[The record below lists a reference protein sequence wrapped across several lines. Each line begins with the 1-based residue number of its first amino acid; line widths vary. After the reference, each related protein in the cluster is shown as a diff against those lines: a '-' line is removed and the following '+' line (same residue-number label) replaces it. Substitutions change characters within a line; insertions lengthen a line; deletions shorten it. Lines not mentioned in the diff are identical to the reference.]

1 MAALL
6 TARLRGS
13 FGSDDLIALGERGA
27 LQPGAWR
34 RSRAFA
40 WMIALAVLV
49 VVPASFAILELNRIV
64 AGPDSHRT
72 FLIEIIGGGL
82 ALTLYALGVRFGE
95 KRVPGELSLSRAV
108 PHVLVGL
115 AVGATLFA
123 AVMTLLVEL
132 GGYRVAWHGSAA
144 MWEPGGLAI
153 RAALIEEIVA
163 RGVIL
168 RLLWRIG
175 GPLLAFLISA
185 LLFGAA
191 HLLNPGAAVLA
202 ALSIAVEAGV
212 MLGAFYAL
220 TGRLWMSI
228 GVHAAWNFTQGYVFG
243 AAVSGEAAGPSLWSS
258 VARPEASAWLTGG
271 RFGPEASLPALVLC
285 AAAGSALLFAAWKA
299 GRLDPATD
307 GFPDL

>member
-1 MAALL
+1 MADLMMS
-6 TARLRGS
+6 RLRLS
-13 FGSDDLIALGERGA
+13 FGSDDPIALGERGV
-27 LQPGAWR
+27 LHPGAWR
-34 RSRAFA
+34 RSRALA
-40 WMIALAVLV
+40 WMVALAVLV

-64 AGPDSHRT
+64 PGPDSRLV
-72 FLIEIIGGGL
+72 FLVEMIGGGL
-82 ALTLYALGVRFGE
+82 ALALYALCVRFGE
-95 KRVPGELSLSRAV
+95 KRAPVELSPSRAV
-108 PHVLVGL
+108 PHVLIGL
-115 AVGATLFA
+115 AVGATLFV
-123 AVMTLLVEL
+123 AVMTLLVGL
-132 GGYRVAWHGSAA
+132 GGYRVAWHGSTA

-191 HLLNPGAAVLA
+191 HLLNPGATVLA

-243 AAVSGEAAGPSLWSS
+243 AVVSGEAASPSLWSS
-258 VARPEASAWLTGG
+258 VARSEASAWLTGG
-271 RFGPEASLPALVLC
+271 RFGPEASLPALLLC
-285 AAAGSALLFAAWKA
+285 GAAGFAVLFVAWKA
-299 GRLDPATD
+299 GRLRRDS
-307 GFPDL
+307 